1 MAKQSRN
8 TLKGYFETGDIPT
21 GGNYVDLIDSP
32 LILDTENTGSI
43 NILGTITASGDI
55 SSSGIGTF
63 ANIELPPGGAIRP
76 TTNNNTISFRA
87 ADHGSGEFMEIG
99 SDIFNVYM
107 NGSTALNMTPSIL
120 TFNSNNADQ
129 DIRINYD
136 SGAPAFI
143 SDGASGFVRMG
154 GPVVIS
160 RSGSVVRTP
169 GGSGN
174 YGPTTDPNSALE
186 LSGSLWTDGHITASG
201 NISASGT
208 ISAFGSSSLVGLPTT
223 EPLTT
228 GALWLSG
235 SGGGSASGSKYLMV
249 FTG

>member
-1 MAKQSRN
+1 MAKQNRT

-43 NILGTITASGDI
+43 NILGTITASSNI
-55 SSSGIGTF
+55 SASGTIIASNFSGTTS
-63 ANIELPPGGAIRP
+63 G
-76 TTNNNTISFRA
+76 TNT
-87 ADHGSGEFMEIG
+87 G
-99 SDIFNVYM
+99 
-107 NGSTALNMTPSIL
+107 
-120 TFNSNNADQ
+120 DQ
-129 DIRINYD
+129 DLSTYMLSANT
-136 SGAPAFI
+136 
-143 SDGASGFVRMG
+143 ASFAVTSSN
-154 GPVVIS
+154 VLF
-160 RSGSVVRTP
+160 
-169 GGSGN
+169 GN
-174 YGPTTDPNSALE
+174 
-186 LSGSLWTDGHITASG
+186 ITASG

-223 EPLTT
+223 EPLTS

>member
-1 MAKQSRN
+1 MAKQNRN

-43 NILGTITASGDI
+43 NILGTITASSNI
-55 SSSGIGTF
+55 SSSG
-63 ANIELPPGGAIRP
+63 
-76 TTNNNTISFRA
+76 TIT
-87 ADHGSGEFMEIG
+87 G
-99 SDIFNVYM
+99 
-107 NGSTALNMTPSIL
+107 
-120 TFNSNNADQ
+120 
-129 DIRINYD
+129 
-136 SGAPAFI
+136 
-143 SDGASGFVRMG
+143 
-154 GPVVIS
+154 
-160 RSGSVVRTP
+160 
-169 GGSGN
+169 
-174 YGPTTDPNSALE
+174 
-186 LSGSLWTDGHITASG
+186 LSGSFDYVKTNKLQVGAAGGTDILSIDGGDLQLENGKQITFADIGDGNTGRVKIVGNEDNDTISMHVDNSNSHTLVLTTTGVGIGTLSPTEKLTVEGNISSSGGIITQHITASG

>member
-1 MAKQSRN
+1 MAKQNRT

-43 NILGTITASGDI
+43 NILGTITASNF
-55 SSSGIGTF
+55 SGTTSGT
-63 ANIELPPGGAIRP
+63 
-76 TTNNNTISFRA
+76 NT
-87 ADHGSGEFMEIG
+87 G
-99 SDIFNVYM
+99 
-107 NGSTALNMTPSIL
+107 
-120 TFNSNNADQ
+120 DQ
-129 DIRINYD
+129 DLSTYMLSANT
-136 SGAPAFI
+136 
-143 SDGASGFVRMG
+143 ASFAVTSSN
-154 GPVVIS
+154 VLF
-160 RSGSVVRTP
+160 
-169 GGSGN
+169 GN
-174 YGPTTDPNSALE
+174 
-186 LSGSLWTDGHITASG
+186 ITASG

>member
-1 MAKQSRN
+1 MAKQNRT

-43 NILGTITASGDI
+43 NILGTITASSNI
-55 SSSGIGTF
+55 SASGTIVASNFSGTTSGI
-63 ANIELPPGGAIRP
+63 
-76 TTNNNTISFRA
+76 NT
-87 ADHGSGEFMEIG
+87 G
-99 SDIFNVYM
+99 
-107 NGSTALNMTPSIL
+107 
-120 TFNSNNADQ
+120 DQ
-129 DIRINYD
+129 DLSTYMLSANT
-136 SGAPAFI
+136 
-143 SDGASGFVRMG
+143 ASFAVTSSN
-154 GPVVIS
+154 VLF
-160 RSGSVVRTP
+160 
-169 GGSGN
+169 GN
-174 YGPTTDPNSALE
+174 
-186 LSGSLWTDGHITASG
+186 ITASG